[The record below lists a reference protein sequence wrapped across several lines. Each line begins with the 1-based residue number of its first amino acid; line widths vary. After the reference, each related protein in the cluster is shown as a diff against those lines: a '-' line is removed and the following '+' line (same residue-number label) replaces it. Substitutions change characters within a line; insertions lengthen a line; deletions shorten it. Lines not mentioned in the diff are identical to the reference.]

1 MVPIN
6 SMISIPRSRTVNNTL
21 SPGPRD
27 GIRMLNLPVNLN
39 LRGGRGGGEGPGGGG
54 GGGGVG
60 ARRVHIKSGSQ
71 RVQREGATE
80 WLPFPIT

>member
-1 MVPIN
+1 MRGYTGVACGAQN
-6 SMISIPRSRTVNNTL
+6 VTGTL
-21 SPGPRD
+21 GKSD
-27 GIRMLNLPVNLN
+27 HD
-39 LRGGRGGGEGPGGGG
+39 